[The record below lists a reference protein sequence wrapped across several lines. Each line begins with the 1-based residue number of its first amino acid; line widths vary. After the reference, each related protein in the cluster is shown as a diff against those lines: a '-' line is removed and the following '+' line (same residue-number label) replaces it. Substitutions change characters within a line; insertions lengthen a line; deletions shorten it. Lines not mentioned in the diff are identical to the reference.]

1 VEKPVLNAYRM
12 LARLGDM
19 RLAVESSDAWPLD
32 RLDGGEAGMPE
43 EVEALATFNGRD
55 CVSVLVWR
63 HADDQYATDPAGR
76 EVALAVERLPFAGPV
91 RVRHWRIDAAH
102 SNSHAAWQAQGRP
115 QDPSEGQLRA
125 IKDRQ
130 GLELLEPDREVA
142 VAGGRVALTVALP
155 LPSVSLLEI
164 RAG

>member
-1 VEKPVLNAYRM
+1 M
-12 LARLGDM
+12 D
-19 RLAVESSDAWPLD
+19 
-32 RLDGGEAGMPE
+32 
-43 EVEALATFNGRD
+43 ALATFNGRD

-63 HADDQYATDPAGR
+63 HADDQYATDPAAR
-76 EVALAVERLPFAGPV
+76 EVALALERLPFTGPV
-91 RVRHWRIDAAH
+91 RVRHWRIDTGH

-125 IKDRQ
+125 IKEHQ

-142 VAGGRVALTVALP
+142 VAGGRVALSVALP

-164 RAG
+164 RAGRPRRRVAVWRRSSRATLPTALE